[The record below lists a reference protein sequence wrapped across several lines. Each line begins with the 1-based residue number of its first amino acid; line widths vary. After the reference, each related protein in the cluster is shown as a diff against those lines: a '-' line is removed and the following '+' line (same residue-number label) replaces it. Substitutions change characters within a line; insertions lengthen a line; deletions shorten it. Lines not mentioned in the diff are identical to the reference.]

1 MKKIAVITPVFNA
14 EQYVLDCVHSVAN
27 SISNEQFAIEHIL
40 VDDCSTDTSWEI
52 INQVGLPHLKPFQL
66 NTRSGASAARNFGV
80 RQTDAD
86 YLFCLD
92 ADDVIFQNSLRYLFD
107 QIERDGIDWVYGDF
121 LRTNETLEYLQGGDY
136 YGNEFKS
143 PSEALTGMLTG
154 WHFFQQNCMYTKSL
168 FDAVGGF
175 DETLGAAQD
184 FDLFVRF
191 LIKGSLPTHV
201 RSPLYLHRFHA
212 SNLSKSSGR
221 ENNADAHNAD
231 IKRFYLKYKDSLQE
245 ILTDDQLHAI
255 ERHITQ

>member
-1 MKKIAVITPVFNA
+1 
-14 EQYVLDCVHSVAN
+14 
-27 SISNEQFAIEHIL
+27 
-40 VDDCSTDTSWEI
+40 
-52 INQVGLPHLKPFQL
+52 
-66 NTRSGASAARNFGV
+66 
-80 RQTDAD
+80 
-86 YLFCLD
+86 
-92 ADDVIFQNSLRYLFD
+92 
-107 QIERDGIDWVYGDF
+107 
-121 LRTNETLEYLQGGDY
+121 
-136 YGNEFKS
+136 
-143 PSEALTGMLTG
+143 LTGMLTG